1 MVEAHDGLGVPLR
14 LHNLLLAMAGRL
26 DDSALSEARELV
38 ARSRL
43 DEAAELTAG
52 ALIAGKIPVRS
63 VEQRELALI
72 LEMSRSD
79 ATLVDEVLIDENE
92 PDVSHRFTGENEP
105 ERGIADALDR
115 ALQVLPDLR
124 SVHAVW
130 RNTPAGSVPGPLPQ
144 RVVLVEIGPEG
155 HPPAVAFRVDTA
167 LRRVG
172 IRSVVEVT
180 GPGADRTGYYKH
192 AMTSA
197 NRAWHAGTAPSGG
210 QAPSVPP
217 PAKAASHAPAPVA
230 SAPAPAEASKPRHE
244 LADDRRTPE
253 PPAPVEHRTEEVQ
266 RPDPAPEPA
275 PVGKAEPPAITAA
288 RQEALSHQA
297 EYSSGVESTTDMSS
311 AEVAQLRRALAE
323 DPETGRAIASAKLPG
338 GDVVE
343 LPELDLNDPKLSDR
357 DRKLLRELHAELAQR
372 ERAEAARLRLN
383 GAGRGPENRRWVD
396 GFSGA

>member
-43 DEAAELTAG
+43 DEAVELTAG
-52 ALIAGKIPVRS
+52 ALIAGRIPVRA

-79 ATLVDEVLIDENE
+79 ATLVDEVIIDEAE
-92 PDVSHRFTGENEP
+92 PAVTHRFSAENEP

-115 ALQVLPDLR
+115 AIQVLPDLR

-144 RVVLVEIGPEG
+144 RVVLVEIGPDG

-167 LRRVG
+167 LRRAG

-180 GPGADRTGYYKH
+180 GPGAERTGYYEQGL
-192 AMTSA
+192 ASA
-197 NRAWHAGTAPSGG
+197 NLAWHSGSRPNAGSGG
-210 QAPSVPP
+210 GPSMPRHVSDSGAAPAHALMEAEAPTTPAPPAQPAPAVAVPTPTQSAPPPPPPSDDTTPVKKNPAPPPP
-217 PAKAASHAPAPVA
+217 PA
-230 SAPAPAEASKPRHE
+230 E
-244 LADDRRTPE
+244 TPE
-253 PPAPVEHRTEEVQ
+253 P
-266 RPDPAPEPA
+266 EPR
-275 PVGKAEPPAITAA
+275 VNYVDTTA
-288 RQEALSHQA
+288 
-297 EYSSGVESTTDMSS
+297 DMSS

-323 DPETGRAIASAKLPG
+323 DSETGKAIASAKLG
-338 GDVVE
+338 ADGEVVE
-343 LPELDLNDPKLSDR
+343 LPELDLNDPNLSER

-372 ERAEAARLRLN
+372 ERAEAARIRMNN
-383 GAGRGPENRRWVD
+383 GSGRGGDRRWVD

>member
-92 PDVSHRFTGENEP
+92 PEISHRFTGENEP

-217 PAKAASHAPAPVA
+217 APPKAASHAPAPVA
-230 SAPAPAEASKPRHE
+230 TAESKPRHE
-244 LADDRRTPE
+244 LADDRRPE
-253 PPAPVEHRTEEVQ
+253 PPVEHRTEEVQ
-266 RPDPAPEPA
+266 RPEPAPEPA

-383 GAGRGPENRRWVD
+383 GAGRGGENRRWVD